1 MIKSLREWLDKPIPD
16 SKEDIQ
22 SWLDE
27 VQQYIQEVGDLKGIA
42 ELAEL
47 DVIDGDKPKSNN
59 PIYMSAYKA
68 ATAYHSINV
77 EVINE

>member
-1 MIKSLREWLDKPIPD
+1 MVRQTYPGFKRRH

-27 VQQYIQEVGDLKGIA
+27 VWQYIQEVGDLKGIA

-47 DVIDGDKPKSNN
+47 DVIDGDKPKSTNS
-59 PIYMSAYKA
+59 IYMAAYKA

>member
-1 MIKSLREWLDKPIPD
+1 MIQSLREWLDKPIPD

-27 VQQYIQEVGDLKGIA
+27 VWQYIQEVGDLKGIA
-42 ELAEL
+42 ELAEA
-47 DVIDGDKPKSNN
+47 DVLDGDEPASTNS
-59 PIYMSAYKA
+59 IYMAAYKA

-77 EVINE
+77 EVNDV